1 MDDPS
6 KEENNNCCS
15 DQGIDAVVNN
25 NTQEETSLLVTLC
38 DVAAAVIISM
48 FWLTLYNTAL
58 IGNSQQSS
66 AYARTTDFAAVLAY
80 NHFDQLGRLYELM
93 IRMVQSTNRF
103 SVFEQ
108 FM

>member
-6 KEENNNCCS
+6 NLENNNSCS
-15 DQGIDAVVNN
+15 NQGIDAVVNN

-48 FWLTLYNTAL
+48 LWLMLYNTAL
-58 IGNSQQSS
+58 IGNPQQSS
-66 AYARTTDFAAVLAY
+66 AYARTTDFAAVAAY
-80 NHFDQLGRLYELM
+80 NHFDHLGRLYKLM

-103 SVFEQ
+103 SVLEQ
-108 FM
+108 FR